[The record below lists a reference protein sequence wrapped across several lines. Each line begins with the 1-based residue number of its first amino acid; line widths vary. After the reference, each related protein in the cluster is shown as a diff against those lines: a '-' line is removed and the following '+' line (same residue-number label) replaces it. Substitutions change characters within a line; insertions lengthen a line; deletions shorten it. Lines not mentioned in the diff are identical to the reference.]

1 MLADLGADVIK
12 IEEPGKGDYMREFIP
27 GVYGAVN
34 RNKRSVTLNLK
45 SKEGCEILYK
55 MAKNAD
61 ILVESFRPNVTT
73 KIGIDYPRIKEIN
86 NSIIYCS
93 ISGYGQ
99 EGPYKYR
106 PGYHWDKQYEWHP
119 FGCLT

>member
-1 MLADLGADVIK
+1 MTTCYMKNLLISPVVTVLGRNRTFW
-12 IEEPGKGDYMREFIP
+12 MQNS
-27 GVYGAVN
+27 VN

-106 PGYHWDKQYEWHP
+106 PGYHRDKQYEWHP
-119 FGCLT
+119 LGCLT